1 MIYINSTPSSPH
13 PIRAAGGLVQR
24 TQHIGVIELL
34 IVHRPKYDDWS
45 LPKGK
50 LHSNETWRS
59 AAVREVHE
67 ETSITPVIH
76 DLAGV
81 MTYPIEHRFKIV
93 FYWRMNVA
101 HQKSFKPN
109 DEIDKIQWVN
119 QENFS
124 TILTY
129 PSEIKFI
136 LKAKIF

>member
-1 MIYINSTPSSPH
+1 
-13 PIRAAGGLVQR
+13 
-24 TQHIGVIELL
+24 
-34 IVHRPKYDDWS
+34 KYDDWS

-50 LHSNETWRS
+50 LNSDETWRS
-59 AAVREVHE
+59 AAVREVQE

-76 DLAGV
+76 NLAGV

-101 HQKSFKPN
+101 QEKPFKPN

-119 QENFS
+119 EENFS
-124 TILTY
+124 TTLTY

-136 LKAKIF
+136 LNAKIF